1 MIKPSRIGHVVL
13 KVRDLERSAKFYTEI
28 LGLREVDRLDQGN
41 DHMVFFAW
49 KDNHHDLAI
58 CKVGEGAESPKDAQV
73 GLAHVA
79 FELASAE
86 SLRQAYRFLKE
97 KGVHIDELE
106 DHGVSHSVYFR
117 DPDGNAIE
125 IYANTTPDQWPGGVR
140 PSVAQV
146 NPLNL
151 ED

>member
-1 MIKPSRIGHVVL
+1 MIQPVRIGHLVL
-13 KVRDLERSAKFYTEI
+13 KVRDLDRSAKFYTEI
-28 LGLREVDRLDQGN
+28 LGLREVDRFDQGN

-58 CKVGEGAESPKDAQV
+58 YKVGDGAEGPKEDQV

-79 FELASAE
+79 FELADEEA
-86 SLRQAYRFLKE
+86 LRRAYRFLKE
-97 KGVHIDELE
+97 RGVQIDELE

-125 IYANTTPDQWPGGVR
+125 VFSNTTPDQWPGRVR
-140 PSVAQV
+140 PPVAQI
-146 NPLNL
+146 NPLTL

>member
-1 MIKPSRIGHVVL
+1 MIQPVRIGHLVL
-13 KVRDLERSAKFYTEI
+13 RVRDLDRSAKFYTEI

-58 CKVGEGAESPKDAQV
+58 YKVGDGAEGPKNDQV
-73 GLAHVA
+73 GLDHVA
-79 FELASAE
+79 FDSPMRKH
-86 SLRQAYRFLKE
+86 SSGVSFLKE
-97 KGVHIDELE
+97 KAVHIDELE

-125 IYANTTPDQWPGGVR
+125 IFSNTTPDQWPGGVR
-140 PSVAQV
+140 PPVAQID
-146 NPLNL
+146 PLTL